1 MLSRTRRQQ
10 TILEILQTQPVES
23 QEALRQMLSQRSI
36 EITQATLSR
45 DLREMGAVKTP
56 RGYQLPSHGTGDT
69 PFASESAH
77 RGVPLSRTLASFLLR
92 VEPAGNLV
100 VLRTGPG
107 HAQIVALE
115 IDRAGIPGVVGC
127 LAGDDTIF
135 VATHSDTRAQ
145 ALAKELSALGRLL
158 GSEASPAFS

>member
-1 MLSRTRRQQ
+1 MLSRIRRQQ
-10 TILEILQTQPVES
+10 TILEILQAQPVES
-23 QEALRQMLSQRSI
+23 QEALRRMLSQRGI

-56 RGYQLPSHGTGDT
+56 RGYQLPGHGVGDT
-69 PFASESAH
+69 PFSAEIEH

-115 IDRAGIPGVVGC
+115 IDRAGMSGVVGC

-135 VATHSDTRAQ
+135 IATPTDTRARE
-145 ALAKELSALGRLL
+145 LANELAALGRL
-158 GSEASPAFS
+158 SPKPSPALS